1 MTGVVGKVSPGA
13 STAAMAE
20 TITHEEWYETICFDE
35 GDIGLG
41 LVHHGERDPKG
52 YTSWKDGACSG
63 VLHGTLTNCGSL
75 SDETAFFE
83 ALLADPSATLAS
95 VDGPF
100 AVACVDW
107 DANRVVV
114 ATDKLAS
121 RPCYYTPETAIDD
134 SGPNLLFGSELKA
147 VLTDLA
153 QPTVDEQAL
162 HDMVLMG
169 HLWGKRTLIEE
180 IKALPPATV
189 LDYEDGAFD
198 IERYWKPDYTPA
210 STEGYTQKLAEK
222 YRSMLADTAATID
235 GTAGLWLSGGLD
247 SRAIATELRRNA
259 DTLEDFETVRTY
271 TYDLNPK
278 GGGNPKIAR
287 QVANQLDL
295 TIEEVEQTPDRFI
308 DVLRETVRLTDGML
322 NWLAMITLGATFNL
336 DADHPDLF
344 FEGAGQGE
352 FIGNHPYRYHLTNFD
367 SAAESIYHSERKT
380 TVEDAQRILTVN
392 AEPKRAFVD
401 AEARSDE
408 PTAERRAVDAHYE
421 SYYSRC
427 TFASNK
433 LMQSQGGTRVPFPH
447 TEFLEHVSRL
457 PLEYRMHT
465 FPLTQGQI
473 PYGTI
478 PPKLGLIMALDPRMG
493 EIPYER
499 TGVAPKYSLGF
510 HVAGF
515 VGKTAL
521 GRLRSKRTYGGGM
534 PPDDW
539 YRGHP
544 RFRRILDEL
553 LDNACDRPYFDADD
567 IRRRQREHL
576 TNEANHVSGVLSTIS
591 TLEIWL
597 EEFID

>member
-1 MTGVVGKVSPGA
+1 MTGIVGSVGSETSIAG
-13 STAAMAE
+13 MAE
-20 TITHEEWYETICFDE
+20 PIDREAWYETVRSE
-35 GDIGLG
+35 AGDIGLG
-41 LVHHGERDPKG
+41 LVHHDEKDPNG
-52 YTSWKDGACSG
+52 HAYWEDGRRSG
-63 VLHGTLTNCGSL
+63 VLHGTLTDRGSF
-75 SDETAFFE
+75 SDEAAFFE
-83 ALLADPSATLAS
+83 ALLANPSATLAT

-100 AVACVDW
+100 AVACVDRAA
-107 DANRVVV
+107 DRVVV
-114 ATDKLAS
+114 ATDKLAT
-121 RPCYYTPETAIDD
+121 RPCYHTAGASSSDPD
-134 SGPNLLFGSELKA
+134 LLFGSELKSI
-147 VLTDLA
+147 LTGLER
-153 QPTVDEQAL
+153 PTVDEQAL

-180 IKALPPATV
+180 VKALPPATV
-189 LDYEDGAFD
+189 LDYADGAFD
-198 IERYWKPDYTPA
+198 LERYWKPDYTPA
-210 STEGYTQKLAEK
+210 STEGYTQELAER
-222 YRSMLADTAATID
+222 YRDMLTDTAATIE
-235 GTAGLWLSGGLD
+235 GTVGLWLSGGLD

-259 DTLEDFETVRTY
+259 ETLADLEMVRTY

-278 GGGNPKIAR
+278 GGGNPQLAR
-287 QVANQLDL
+287 RVADRLGL
-295 TIEEVEQTPDRFI
+295 PIEEVEQTPDEFV
-308 DVLRETVRLTDGML
+308 DVLREVVRLTDGML
-322 NWLAMITLGATFNL
+322 NWLTMITLAATFNL

-380 TVEDAQRILTVN
+380 TVEDAQRILDVD
-392 AEPKRAFVD
+392 ADPKRAFVD

-408 PTAERRAVDAHYE
+408 PTVERRAVDAHYE
-421 SYYSRC
+421 SYYSRY

-433 LMQSQGGTRVPFPH
+433 VMQSQGGTRVPFPH

-457 PLEYRMHT
+457 PLDYRMHT
-465 FPLTQGQI
+465 FPFTRGGI

-478 PPKLGLIMALDPRMG
+478 PPKLGLIMALDPEMG
-493 EIPYER
+493 DIPYER
-499 TGVAPKYSLGF
+499 TGVAPKYPLGL

-521 GRLRSKRTYGGGM
+521 GRLRSERTYGAGM

-544 RFRRILDEL
+544 RFRQVLDEL
-553 LDNACDRPYFDADD
+553 LDEACERPYFDADD

-576 TNEANHVSGVLSTIS
+576 SGEANHISGVLSTVS
-591 TLEIWL
+591 TLEVWF